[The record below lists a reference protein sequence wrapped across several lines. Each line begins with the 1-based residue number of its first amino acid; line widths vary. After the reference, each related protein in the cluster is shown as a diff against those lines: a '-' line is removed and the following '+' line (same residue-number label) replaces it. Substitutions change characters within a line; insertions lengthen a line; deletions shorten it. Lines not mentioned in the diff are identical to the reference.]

1 MDRNVLQSLDPR
13 ALGRRLQEARKA
25 RGMTQQQAAEHLGV
39 ARTTI
44 TAIEK
49 GERRVQPSELA
60 QFAAYYGRSIG
71 ELVRPRGPIEP
82 FAVQLRAT
90 LAPDV
95 PTEEE
100 IEPYVFEFER
110 LCEDYLELERICGA
124 PLARAYPPV
133 YSIEQT
139 SAEAAAE
146 DVATAERNRLGL
158 GDGPLP
164 NFRQVL
170 DQDVGLRIF
179 YIDLPSRISAMFA
192 YTDELGGCIAVNA
205 KHPEERRRNS
215 MGHEYGH
222 FLTKR
227 YQPEVRVLKR
237 YQRLPAQERFADA
250 FARSFLMPAS
260 GLRRRFNELRRSR
273 ENGLKLADLCT
284 LAHFYFV
291 SVQGMILRLEEL
303 RLIPAGTWERI
314 EAQGFRVR
322 EAQRILELPEHPA
335 DEELLPAR
343 YRYLAVTAYLR
354 GDLSEGQL
362 ARSLRVNR
370 LEARR
375 IVDEMAQLV
384 DVSDDGELGS
394 VPLDL
399 GEPLQV
405 HGA

>member
-13 ALGRRLQEARKA
+13 ELGRRLQEARKA
-25 RGMTQQQAAEHLGV
+25 RGKTQQEAAEHLSV

-49 GERRVQPSELA
+49 GERRVQPSELTRLA
-60 QFAAYYGRSIG
+60 SYYSRSIG
-71 ELVRPRGPIEP
+71 ELVRPRGPAEP
-82 FAVQLRAT
+82 FAVQLRAAF
-90 LAPDV
+90 APDV
-95 PTEEE
+95 STEAE
-100 IEPYVFEFER
+100 IEPYVFEFQR
-110 LCEDYLELERICGA
+110 LCEDYLELERVCGA

-133 YSIEQT
+133 YSIEGTTPQ
-139 SAEAAAE
+139 AAAE

-164 NFRQVL
+164 NLRQVL

-179 YIDLPSRISAMFA
+179 YIDLPSRVSAMFA
-192 YTDELGGCIAVNA
+192 YTDELGGCIAVNR

-215 MGHEYGH
+215 MGHEHGH

-227 YQPEVRVLKR
+227 YQPEVRVLRR
-237 YQRLPAQERFADA
+237 YQRLPGQERFADT
-250 FARSFLMPAS
+250 FARAFLMPAS
-260 GLRRRFNELRRSR
+260 GLKRRFHELRRTR

-291 SVQGMILRLEEL
+291 SVQGLILRLEEL
-303 RLIPAGTWERI
+303 RLIATGTWERI
-314 EAQGFRVR
+314 EAQGFRVS

-335 DEELLPAR
+335 DKEKLPAR

-354 GDLSEGQL
+354 DDLSEGQL
-362 ARSLRVNR
+362 ARFLRVNR

-375 IVDEMAQLV
+375 IVNEMARFV
-384 DVSDDGELGS
+384 DVSDEGELGAVS
-394 VPLDL
+394 LDL
-399 GEPLQV
+399 GESLQA
-405 HGA
+405 HGP

>member
-13 ALGRRLQEARKA
+13 DLGRRLQEARKA
-25 RGMTQQQAAEHLGV
+25 RGRTQQEAADYLGV
-39 ARTTI
+39 ARTTL

-49 GERRVQPSELA
+49 GERRIQPSEFSRL
-60 QFAAYYGRSIG
+60 AAYYGRSIG
-71 ELVRPRGPIEP
+71 ELVRQRGPIEP
-82 FAVQLRAT
+82 FAVQLRAI

-95 PTEEE
+95 STEEE
-100 IEPYVFEFER
+100 IDPYVFEFQR
-110 LCEDYLELERICGA
+110 LCEDYFELERICGA

-133 YSIEQT
+133 YSIEST
-139 SAEAAAE
+139 APEAAAE
-146 DVATAERNRLGL
+146 DVATSERNRLGL

-164 NFRQVL
+164 NLRQVL

-179 YIDLPSRISAMFA
+179 YMDLPSRISAMFA
-192 YTDELGGCIAVNA
+192 YTDELGGCIAVNR

-227 YQPEVRVLKR
+227 YQPEVRILKR
-237 YQRLPAQERFADA
+237 YQRIPGQERFADS

-260 GLRRRFNELRRSR
+260 GLRRRFHELRRSR
-273 ENGLKLADLCT
+273 EKGLTLADLCT

-291 SVQGMILRLEEL
+291 SVQGMVLRLEEL
-303 RLIPAGTWERI
+303 RLIPTGTWERI

-335 DEELLPAR
+335 DEEQLPAR
-343 YRYLAVTAYLR
+343 YQYLAVTAYLR
-354 GDLSEGQL
+354 SDLSEGQL
-362 ARSLRVNR
+362 ARFLRTDR
-370 LEARR
+370 LDARR
-375 IVDEMAQLV
+375 IVDELAQV
-384 DVSDDGELGS
+384 VEVSDDGQLDTVS
-394 VPLDL
+394 LDL
-399 GEPLQV
+399 GEPLSA

>member
-49 GERRVQPSELA
+49 GERRVQPSELTR
-60 QFAAYYGRSIG
+60 FAAYYGRSIG
-71 ELVRPRGPIEP
+71 ELVRPRERIEP

-90 LAPDV
+90 LASDV
-95 PTEEE
+95 STEEE

-139 SAEAAAE
+139 SAESAAE

-170 DQDVGLRIF
+170 DGDVGLRIF
-179 YIDLPSRISAMFA
+179 SMDLPSRISAMFA

-303 RLIPAGTWERI
+303 RLVPTGTWERI

-322 EAQRILELPEHPA
+322 EAQRILELPEHPS

-343 YRYLAVTAYLR
+343 YRYLAVTAYLH

-362 ARSLRVNR
+362 ARFLRVNR

-375 IVDEMAQLV
+375 IVDNMAQLV

-399 GEPLQV
+399 GEPLQA

>member
-25 RGMTQQQAAEHLGV
+25 RGKTQQEAAEQLGV

-49 GERRVQPSELA
+49 GDRRVQASELTRL
-60 QFAAYYGRSIG
+60 AAYYGRSIG
-71 ELVRPRGPIEP
+71 ELIRPRGPNEP

-90 LAPDV
+90 LDPGV
-95 PTEEE
+95 STEAE
-100 IEPYVFEFER
+100 IEPYVFEFQR
-110 LCEDYLELERICGA
+110 LCDNYLELERICGA
-124 PLARAYPPV
+124 PLARSYPPV
-133 YSIEQT
+133 YSIDGT
-139 SAEAAAE
+139 VPEAAAE

-164 NFRQVL
+164 NLRQVL

-179 YIDLPSRISAMFA
+179 YMELPSRISAMFA
-192 YTDELGGCIAVNA
+192 YTDELGGCIAVNSR
-205 KHPEERRRNS
+205 HPEERRRNS

-227 YQPEVRVLKR
+227 YQPEVRILKR
-237 YQRLPAQERFADA
+237 YQRLPNQERFADA

-260 GLRRRFNELRRSR
+260 GLKRRFNELRRSR

-303 RLIPAGTWERI
+303 RLIPTGTWERI

-322 EAQRILELPEHPA
+322 DAQRILELPEHPA
-335 DEELLPAR
+335 DEEPLPSR
-343 YRYLAVTAYLR
+343 YRYLAVAAYLR
-354 GDLSEGQL
+354 GELSEGQL
-362 ARSLRVNR
+362 SRFLRTDR

-375 IVDEMAQLV
+375 IVDELAKVV
-384 DVSDDGELGS
+384 DVSDDGLLDTVS
-394 VPLDL
+394 LDL
-399 GEPLQV
+399 GEFLSA

>member
-13 ALGRRLQEARKA
+13 VLGRRLQEARTA
-25 RGMTQQQAAEHLGV
+25 RGKTQQEAAYHLGV

-49 GERRVQPSELA
+49 GERRVQPSELTRL
-60 QFAAYYGRSIG
+60 AAFYGRSVG
-71 ELVRPRGPIEP
+71 EMVRPRGPVEP

-95 PTEEE
+95 STEEE
-100 IEPYVFEFER
+100 IELYVFEFEH

-124 PLARAYPPV
+124 PLQRAYPPV
-133 YSIEQT
+133 YSIEGT
-139 SAEAAAE
+139 APDAAAE

-164 NFRQVL
+164 NLRHIL

-179 YIDLPSRISAMFA
+179 YMELPSRISAMFA
-192 YTDELGGCIAVNA
+192 YTDELGGCIAVNSR
-205 KHPEERRRNS
+205 HPEERRRNS

-237 YQRLPAQERFADA
+237 YQRVPNQERFAGA
-250 FARSFLMPAS
+250 FARSLLMPAS
-260 GLRRRFNELRRSR
+260 GLKRRFHELRRNR
-273 ENGLKLADLCT
+273 ENGLTLADLCT

-303 RLIPAGTWERI
+303 RLVPTGTWERI

-322 EAQRILELPEHPA
+322 EAQQILELPEHPA
-335 DEELLPAR
+335 DEENLPDR
-343 YRYLAVTAYLR
+343 YRYLALMAYLR

-362 ARSLRVNR
+362 ARFLRVNR
-370 LEARR
+370 VDARR
-375 IVDEMAQLV
+375 IVAEKARTV
-384 DVSDDGELGS
+384 DVSDEGELGQVS
-394 VPLDL
+394 LDL
-399 GEPLQV
+399 GQSLQA